1 VPGDSG
7 THRDGP
13 GQTTSASRWPR
24 SPKGLPLRLVV
35 AGASHAEGT
44 RAIYNEAVENTT
56 ATFEM
61 VPRTHAQQLEW
72 IAEHSG
78 AYPAIVAVGEAGQVL
93 GFGSLSPYRS
103 RPAYSTTVE
112 DSVYVHSDYRHRG
125 VGKALLEEL
134 LNLAAAHG
142 FHAVIARIAGGNE
155 ASVALHS
162 SCGFEM
168 IGTEREVGRKFGRWL
183 DVVCMERLI

>member
-1 VPGDSG
+1 LSV
-7 THRDGP
+7 
-13 GQTTSASRWPR
+13 
-24 SPKGLPLRLVV
+24 RLVV
-35 AGASHAEGT
+35 ADASHAEGT
-44 RAIYNEAVENTT
+44 RAIFNEAVEKTT

-61 VPRTHAQQLEW
+61 VPRTHAQQLKW
-72 IAEHSG
+72 ITGHSG
-78 AYPAIVAVGEAGQVL
+78 AYPAIVALGESGQVL
-93 GFGSLSPYRS
+93 GFGSLSPYRP

-112 DSVYVHSDYRHRG
+112 DSVYVHSHYLRRG
-125 VGKALLEEL
+125 VGRALLEEL
-134 LNLAAAHG
+134 LRLAVAHG

-162 SCGFEM
+162 ACGFEV